1 MSYKSKILMTKLT
14 DENYIENTLKGDSNA
29 FAFLIDK
36 YKDMV
41 FTLAIKMVKSRE
53 VAEEVSQDAF
63 LKAYKY
69 LSKFKGDSKFSTWL
83 YKIAY
88 NTCLDAIK
96 KNSNQ
101 KNNIPI
107 DEITINYI
115 SSVESVL
122 DEIEREER
130 AEIINDCLEQLAED
144 EKAILLF
151 FYFKEL
157 SLKEIIEITSMSEAN
172 VKVKL
177 HRARKKLLS
186 IVKNTIEPELISHY
200 GRK

>member
-1 MSYKSKILMTKLT
+1 MTKLT
-14 DENYIENTLKGDSNA
+14 DENYIEKTLKGDSNA

-41 FTLAIKMVKSRE
+41 FTLAIKMIKSRE
-53 VAEEVSQDAF
+53 EAEEVSQDAF

-69 LSKFKGDSKFSTWL
+69 LPNFKGDSKFSTWL

-88 NTCLDAIK
+88 NASLDAIK
-96 KNSNQ
+96 KKKSEYNT
-101 KNNIPI
+101 ITI

-115 SSVESVL
+115 ASVETIL
-122 DEIEREER
+122 DGIERKER
-130 AEIINDCLEQLAED
+130 AEIINNCLEQLAED

-157 SLKEIIEITSMSEAN
+157 SLKEIIEITSLSEAN

-186 IVKNTIEPELISHY
+186 IVKNTVEPELISHY

>member
-1 MSYKSKILMTKLT
+1 MAELT
-14 DENYIENTLKGDSNA
+14 EENYIEKTLNGDSKA
-29 FAFLIDK
+29 FAYLIDK
-36 YKDMV
+36 YKNMV
-41 FTLAIKMVKSRE
+41 FTLAIKMVKNRE

-69 LSKFKGDSKFSTWL
+69 LHKFKGDSKFSTWL

-96 KNSNQ
+96 KNSIHYNDVT
-101 KNNIPI
+101 I

-115 SSVESVL
+115 SSVETIL
-122 DEIEREER
+122 DGIEREER
-130 AEIINDCLEQLAED
+130 AVIINDCLEQLPED

-157 SLKEIIEITSMSEAN
+157 SLKEIVEVTSMSEAN

-186 IVKNTIEPELISHY
+186 IVKNTVEPELINHY

>member
-1 MSYKSKILMTKLT
+1 MTKLT
-14 DENYIENTLKGDSNA
+14 DEDYIEKTLKGDANA

-53 VAEEVSQDAF
+53 EAEEVSQDAF

-69 LSKFKGDSKFSTWL
+69 LPNFKGDSKFSTWL

-88 NTCLDAIK
+88 NASLDAIK
-96 KNSNQ
+96 KKKSEYNTIS
-101 KNNIPI
+101 I

-115 SSVESVL
+115 ASVETVL
-122 DEIEREER
+122 DEIERKER
-130 AEIINDCLEQLAED
+130 VEIINDCLEQLEEE

-157 SLKEIIEITSMSEAN
+157 SLKEIIEITSLSEAN

-186 IVKNTIEPELISHY
+186 IVKNTVEPELISHY
-200 GRK
+200 GKK

>member
-1 MSYKSKILMTKLT
+1 MTKLT
-14 DENYIENTLKGDSNA
+14 EEDYIEKTLKGDSNA

-41 FTLAIKMVKSRE
+41 FTLAIKMVKNRE

-69 LSKFKGDSKFSTWL
+69 LPKFKGDSKFSTWL

-88 NTCLDAIK
+88 NTSLDAIK
-96 KNSNQ
+96 KKKSEYNT
-101 KNNIPI
+101 IAI

-115 SSVESVL
+115 ASVETVL
-122 DEIEREER
+122 DGIERKER
-130 AEIINDCLEQLAED
+130 AGIINNCLEQLPED

-157 SLKEIIEITSMSEAN
+157 SLKEIIEITSLSEAN

-186 IVKNTIEPELISHY
+186 IVKNTVEPELISHY

>member
-1 MSYKSKILMTKLT
+1 MANLT
-14 DENYIENTLKGDSNA
+14 DEHYIEKTLKGDTNA
-29 FAFLIDK
+29 FAFLVER

-41 FTLAIKMVKSRE
+41 FTLAVKMVKSRE

-63 LKAYKY
+63 IKAFRY
-69 LSKFKGDSKFSTWL
+69 LPKFKGDSKFSTWL

-88 NTCLDAIK
+88 NTCLDSIK
-96 KNSNQ
+96 KNAN
-101 KNNIPI
+101 KYNDVAI

-115 SSVESVL
+115 SSVETIL
-122 DEIEREER
+122 DGIEREER
-130 AEIINDCLEQLAED
+130 AVVINRCIEQLPED

-157 SLKEIIEITSMSEAN
+157 SLKEIVEVTSMSEAN

-186 IVKNTIEPELISHY
+186 IVKKTVEPELISHY

>member
-1 MSYKSKILMTKLT
+1 MTKLT
-14 DENYIENTLKGDSNA
+14 EENYIEKTIKGDSNA

-53 VAEEVSQDAF
+53 EAEEVSQDAF
-63 LKAYKY
+63 IKAFKY
-69 LSKFKGDSKFSTWL
+69 LPKFKGDSKFSTWL

-88 NTCLDAIK
+88 NTSLDAIK
-96 KNSNQ
+96 KKSNSY
-101 KNNIPI
+101 NNVPI
-107 DEITINYI
+107 DDITVNYI
-115 SSVESVL
+115 SSVETIL
-122 DEIEREER
+122 DGIEREER
-130 AEIINDCLEQLAED
+130 AVVINDCMQQLQED
-144 EKAILLF
+144 ERAILLF

-186 IVKNTIEPELISHY
+186 IVKKTVEPELISHY

>member
-1 MSYKSKILMTKLT
+1 MAKLT
-14 DENYIENTLKGDSNA
+14 DENYIEKTLNGDSNA

-41 FTLAIKMVKSRE
+41 FTLAIKMVKNRE

-69 LSKFKGDSKFSTWL
+69 LPKFKGDAKFSTWL

-96 KNSNQ
+96 KNSIQ
-101 KNNIPI
+101 YKNVAI
-107 DEITINYI
+107 DEININYI
-115 SSVESVL
+115 SSVETVL
-122 DEIEREER
+122 DGIEREER
-130 AEIINDCLEQLAED
+130 AVIINDCLEQLPED

-157 SLKEIIEITSMSEAN
+157 SLKEIIEITSMTEAN

-186 IVKNTIEPELISHY
+186 IVKNTVELDLISHY

>member
-1 MSYKSKILMTKLT
+1 MTKLT
-14 DENYIENTLKGDSNA
+14 DENYIEKILKGDSNT

-41 FTLAIKMVKSRE
+41 FTLAIKMVKNRE

-69 LSKFKGDSKFSTWL
+69 LPKFKGDSKFSTWL

-88 NTCLDAIK
+88 NTSLDALK

-101 KNNIPI
+101 RDNVAI
-107 DEITINYI
+107 DEITVNYI
-115 SSVESVL
+115 SSVETVL
-122 DEIEREER
+122 DGIEREER
-130 AEIINDCLEQLAED
+130 AVIINDCLEQLPKD
-144 EKAILLF
+144 EKVILLF

-157 SLKEIIEITSMSEAN
+157 SLKEIIAITSMSEAN

-186 IVKNTIEPELISHY
+186 IVKKTVEPALISHY

>member
-1 MSYKSKILMTKLT
+1 MTKLT
-14 DENYIENTLKGDSNA
+14 DEVYIEKTLKGDSNA

-53 VAEEVSQDAF
+53 EAEEVSQDAF
-63 LKAYKY
+63 IKAYRY
-69 LSKFKGDSKFSTWL
+69 LPKFKGDSKFSTWL

-88 NTCLDAIK
+88 NTSLDAIK

-101 KNNIPI
+101 YNNVAI
-107 DEITINYI
+107 DEITVNYI
-115 SSVESVL
+115 SSVETVL
-122 DEIEREER
+122 DGIEREER
-130 AEIINDCLEQLAED
+130 AVVINDCLEKLPED
-144 EKAILLF
+144 EKAILVF

-186 IVKNTIEPELISHY
+186 IVKNTVEPELINHY

>member
-1 MSYKSKILMTKLT
+1 MTKLT
-14 DENYIENTLKGDSNA
+14 DENYIEKILKGDSNT

-41 FTLAIKMVKSRE
+41 FTLAIKMVKNRE
-53 VAEEVSQDAF
+53 VAEEVSQDSF

-69 LSKFKGDSKFSTWL
+69 LPKFKGDSKFSTWL

-88 NTCLDAIK
+88 NTSLDAIK

-101 KNNIPI
+101 YNNVAI
-107 DEITINYI
+107 DEITVNYI
-115 SSVESVL
+115 SSIETIL
-122 DEIEREER
+122 DGIEREER
-130 AEIINDCLEQLAED
+130 ATIINDCLEQLAED
-144 EKAILLF
+144 EKAILVF

-157 SLKEIIEITSMSEAN
+157 SLKEIVEITSMSEAN

-186 IVKNTIEPELISHY
+186 IVKNTVELELISHY

>member
-1 MSYKSKILMTKLT
+1 MTKLT
-14 DENYIENTLKGDSNA
+14 EENYIENTLKGDSTA

-41 FTLAIKMVKSRE
+41 FTLALKMVKSRE

-115 SSVESVL
+115 SSVETVL
-122 DEIEREER
+122 DGI
-130 AEIINDCLEQLAED
+130 A
-144 EKAILLF
+144 
-151 FYFKEL
+151 
-157 SLKEIIEITSMSEAN
+157 
-172 VKVKL
+172 
-177 HRARKKLLS
+177 
-186 IVKNTIEPELISHY
+186 
-200 GRK
+200 